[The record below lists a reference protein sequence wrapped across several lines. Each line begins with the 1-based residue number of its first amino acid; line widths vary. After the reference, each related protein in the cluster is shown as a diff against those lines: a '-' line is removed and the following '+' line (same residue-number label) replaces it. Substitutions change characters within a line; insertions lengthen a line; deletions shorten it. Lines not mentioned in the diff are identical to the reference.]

1 MQKRSLDRIRFHY
14 ETEKMLASNLRQA
27 ETTAR
32 RSLYSTVYNELFTTV
47 KDHPQLTKKISE
59 GEKRQT
65 VIHQMAL
72 LNRFL
77 GPNTT
82 FLEIGAGS
90 CHLSLAASKI
100 VAYTYAVDV
109 SDVIANNLS
118 TIDNFQFRI
127 SDGCS
132 IPVPP
137 ETIDIAYSYQ
147 LIEHL
152 HPDDS
157 IDQLLN
163 IYKALK
169 IGGTY
174 ICITNNRLTGPHDIS
189 KYFDKVSTGLHLK
202 EYCSAELHALFNK
215 CGFNKIQFY
224 FGIKNRYFVLPSF
237 LFRYLEGFLSK
248 VPQNIR
254 DRLVLCT
261 PVRKLFDL
269 LIITGRKG

>member
-1 MQKRSLDRIRFHY
+1 
-14 ETEKMLASNLRQA
+14 MLASNLRQA
-27 ETTAR
+27 ESAAR
-32 RSLYSTVYNELFTTV
+32 RSLYSRVYNELFTIV

-59 GEKRQT
+59 GDKQQT
-65 VIHQMAL
+65 VAQQMAL

-77 GPNTT
+77 GPDTR

-90 CHLSLAASKI
+90 CHLSQAVSKI

-109 SDVIANNLS
+109 SEVIANDLS
-118 TIDNFQFRI
+118 IIDNFQFRI

-157 IDQLLN
+157 FDQLLN
-163 IYKALK
+163 IFKALK

-215 CGFNKIQFY
+215 CGFNKIRFY
-224 FGIKNRYFVLPSF
+224 LGIKNRYFIIPSF
-237 LFRYLEGFLSK
+237 LFRHLEGFISRL
-248 VPQNIR
+248 PQNIR
-254 DRLVLCT
+254 EKIVPNT
-261 PVRKLFDL
+261 PVRKLLDL